1 MATIWSYNIDTK
13 MKKKTCSYFWYR
25 NIYFST
31 QQTFTYVISL
41 YLMII
46 LFDEKKKMR
55 CRLEHAYIKRSVH
68 SSFEAILTEMLQVA
82 ENTFCRYAVIHLSNS
97 WYLSEFV
104 DYRTSTGYCCCHSH
118 GVVIL

>member
-1 MATIWSYNIDTK
+1 
-13 MKKKTCSYFWYR
+13 
-25 NIYFST
+25 
-31 QQTFTYVISL
+31 
-41 YLMII
+41 MII

-55 CRLEHAYIKRSVH
+55 SRLEHAYIKRPVH

-97 WYLSEFV
+97 WYLSEFFDYRTSVLSEFV

-118 GVVIL
+118 GVDILYQLRTIIF